1 MFIGKGDASIKR
13 EAWLLKIAVVSC
25 GNLLLGDDGV
35 GPFVLDKLRKR
46 KRIPPEV
53 ELIELGVRGIDLVD
67 LIGKFDKVLI
77 IDAFKSGGKVGDICV
92 LDYGEL
98 QHIPASPILT
108 LHDLGLPTVLK
119 LSEAL
124 YGNISSK
131 VKVFGVEV
139 DEVGK
144 IRIGLTPNVKRG
156 ASEVARLVEKEIAGL
171 LGSRV

>member
-1 MFIGKGDASIKR
+1 M
-13 EAWLLKIAVVSC
+13 
-25 GNLLLGDDGV
+25 LGDDGV
-35 GPFVLDKLRKR
+35 GPFVLEKLRKR

-77 IDAFKSGGKVGDICV
+77 VDAFKSGGKVGGIRV

-98 QHIPASPILT
+98 QYLPASPMLT

-131 VKVFGVEV
+131 VKILGVEV
-139 DEVGK
+139 AEVSEM
-144 IRIGLTPNVKRG
+144 RMGLSSNVRRG
-156 ASEVARLVEKEIAGL
+156 ASEVARLVEKEIANL
-171 LGSRV
+171 LGSRL